1 MALTFDTGKHARAI
15 REGGVPTPAADAI
28 VDAIADATSSLVT
41 EEFLRAEMA
50 RQTEHLE
57 ARIDVSIERLRA
69 EMWRAMYMS
78 VGVMA
83 ALTTTIAGIALALAK
98 WGL

>member
-78 VGVMA
+78 VGIMA
-83 ALTTTIAGIALALAK
+83 AIAGLALALAR
-98 WGL
+98 WVV